1 MSGFVLV
8 SFFSIIILLVLIVIA
23 FACLFGLIGGILL
36 ITGIIK
42 KKRGR
47 ATKLKK
53 VSVVF
58 FIISAVL
65 WIVPAVFTFCM
76 RLYTFSMR
84 QDYVDTGVKVQ
95 AEEGAGVFDFEW
107 EGEKLAPL
115 EREYFD
121 IIYINGESK
130 TKAVCNIEYVHEWK
144 WLSDFLLGDPD
155 IDTMYQVENG
165 SGYPIYQYDRWIGCL
180 ERDREAV
187 LDYYDNKVPLTFYYI
202 REEEDDWEKKDD
214 LLEEDDWKEKPWPTA
229 SFDKGLQ
236 KELESCQDGQR
247 EQEELLDSEVT
258 ERVWIT
264 AYSEDY
270 LKQEE
275 WELLIAGKQ
284 VYICIDTEHPDGREM
299 RVNHCIPLT
308 KESGTYILKT
318 LEQ

>member
-1 MSGFVLV
+1 MWGLQSHNCKDGTHGGRDHYEWFCSGI
-8 SFFSIIILLVLIVIA
+8 FFSIIILLVLIVIA

-121 IIYINGESK
+121 IIYISGESK

-202 REEEDDWEKKDD
+202 REKKEEEEDDWEKRMIC
-214 LLEEDDWKEKPWPTA
+214 
-229 SFDKGLQ
+229 Q
-236 KELESCQDGQR
+236 KRMIGKKSLGR
-247 EQEELLDSEVT
+247 RLP
-258 ERVWIT
+258 
-264 AYSEDY
+264 
-270 LKQEE
+270 
-275 WELLIAGKQ
+275 LIKACRK
-284 VYICIDTEHPDGREM
+284 
-299 RVNHCIPLT
+299 
-308 KESGTYILKT
+308 S
-318 LEQ
+318 